1 MVQALSNTEEII
13 DRYGGDESNLIQV
26 LLEIQKENNWLTEDA
41 LKLVSEKLGLPLSRV
56 YRVATFYKAFSL
68 APRGRHTI
76 SVCLGTACQ
85 VRGAPRLLDKVI
97 DTLKIRPGETT
108 PDLKFT
114 LVTVNCLGC
123 CAMGPVMVVDD
134 TYYSTPTA
142 REIEQVVSLY
152 E

>member
-134 TYYSTPTA
+134 SYYSTPTA

>member
-1 MVQALSNTEEII
+1 MTMVQALSNTEEII

-76 SVCLGTACQ
+76 SVCLVSKVSDFDKSLSVDLGVLSGFLAGRCP
-85 VRGAPRLLDKVI
+85 API
-97 DTLKIRPGETT
+97 
-108 PDLKFT
+108 
-114 LVTVNCLGC
+114 
-123 CAMGPVMVVDD
+123 
-134 TYYSTPTA
+134 S
-142 REIEQVVSLY
+142 VSVGN
-152 E
+152 